1 MSPPPPLCRVCPPS
15 HTDGWD
21 EERARRPH
29 RLWCPAQPRDV
40 WCDTRAEA
48 GSTKHDLSIV
58 FRAPLSA
65 ARYVV
70 LLTIL
75 VEVLSLALSHAG
87 AGAKVGRPSQ
97 GGAKAAKKHASRKLG
112 LDEVGPR

>member
-1 MSPPPPLCRVCPPS
+1 
-15 HTDGWD
+15 
-21 EERARRPH
+21 
-29 RLWCPAQPRDV
+29 
-40 WCDTRAEA
+40 
-48 GSTKHDLSIV
+48 
-58 FRAPLSA
+58 
-65 ARYVV
+65 V